1 MLLTLC
7 PTKMESKLALAL
19 WLFPY
24 ISRTG
29 GIPEAENMLVAE
41 RIHRNLEEQLNNF
54 LRFTI
59 KKPQICS
66 LIEVDGVVHEFT
78 KSDL

>member
-54 LRFTI
+54 LRFTL
-59 KKPQICS
+59 KMPALMLFHQIYIYQS
-66 LIEVDGVVHEFT
+66 LGNWNNA
-78 KSDL
+78 